1 MPSSNYIPQKT
12 YLSIMKKLI
21 FILFGILPLTLF
33 AQQQPDTSFT
43 FSIGES
49 AYEKGEG
56 PVLCIDSA
64 HNNFHTLEGGFAPFA
79 RVMKEDGYNLK
90 DFDSS
95 LNEVDQLKACDVFII
110 VNPLHE
116 SNVGNW
122 VLPNP
127 SAFSEQEI
135 ANLNKWVEEGG
146 SLFLIADHMPFAGAA
161 YDLGNSFGFRFR
173 NGFATLAKENNQP
186 DLFTLENG
194 RLLESPISGEEI
206 TTVTTFTGSAFTYP
220 EEAIPVLVFKR
231 GDYSLEPEVAWQFDE
246 ETKTVELGNYT
257 QGAIMEYGTGKI
269 AVFGEAAMF
278 TAQKIQ
284 TPQGE
289 FKVGLNNTDLAPQ
302 NLSFLL
308 NLMHWLD

>member
-1 MPSSNYIPQKT
+1 
-12 YLSIMKKLI
+12 MKNLLFVLI
-21 FILFGILPLTLF
+21 GILPLTLF
-33 AQQQPDTSFT
+33 AQQEPDMSFE
-43 FSIGES
+43 FSIEDP
-49 AYEKGEG
+49 AYQKEAG
-56 PVLCIDSA
+56 PLLCIDSA

-79 RVMKEDGYNLK
+79 RVMKEDGYNLINV
-90 DFDSS
+90 DYS
-95 LNEVDQLKACDVFII
+95 LDVVEQLKACDVFII
-110 VNPLHE
+110 VNPLHK
-116 SNVGNW
+116 SNVRNW

-127 SAFSEQEI
+127 SAFSELEI

-173 NGFATLAKENNQP
+173 NGFATLAKDVNQP
-186 DLFTLENG
+186 DMFTLENG
-194 RLLESPISGEEI
+194 RLLESPISGRKI

-220 EEAIPVLVFKR
+220 EKAIPVLVFKR
-231 GDYSLEPEVAWQFDE
+231 GDYSLEPEVAWQFNED
-246 ETKTVELGNYT
+246 TKTVALGNYT
-257 QGAIMEYGTGKI
+257 QGAIMEYGAGKI

>member
-1 MPSSNYIPQKT
+1 
-12 YLSIMKKLI
+12 MKKLI
-21 FILFGILPLTLF
+21 FVLFGILPLTLF
-33 AQQQPDTSFT
+33 AQQQPDLSFT
-43 FSIGES
+43 FSIEEP

-79 RVMKEDGYNLK
+79 RVMEADGYNLK
-90 DFDSS
+90 DVDSS
-95 LNEVDQLKACDVFII
+95 LNKGDQLGTCDLFII

-116 SNVGNW
+116 SNLGNW

-127 SAFSEQEI
+127 SAFSEREI
-135 ANLNKWVEEGG
+135 ANLNEWVKEGG

-161 YDLGNSFGFRFR
+161 YELANYFGFRFR
-173 NGFATLAKENNQP
+173 NGFATLAKEDNQP

-194 RLLESPISGEEI
+194 RLLESPVSGTDI
-206 TTVTTFTGSAFTYP
+206 TSVTTFTGSAFTYP

-246 ETKTVELGNYT
+246 DTKTVELGNYT
-257 QGAIMEYGTGKI
+257 QGAIMVYGTGKL

-278 TAQKIQ
+278 TAQTVQ
-284 TPQGE
+284 TQQGE
-289 FKVGLNNTDLAPQ
+289 FKVGLNNQELAPQ
-302 NLSFLL
+302 NLQFLL
-308 NLMHWLD
+308 NIIHWLDDAD

>member
-1 MPSSNYIPQKT
+1 
-12 YLSIMKKLI
+12 MKNLLFVLI
-21 FILFGILPLTLF
+21 GILPLTLF
-33 AQQQPDTSFT
+33 AQQEPDMSFE
-43 FSIGES
+43 FSIEDL
-49 AYEKGEG
+49 AYQKEAG
-56 PVLCIDSA
+56 PLLCIDSA

-79 RVMKEDGYNLK
+79 RVMKEDGYNLINV
-90 DFDSS
+90 DSS
-95 LNEVDQLKACDVFII
+95 LDVVEQLKACDVFII
-110 VNPLHE
+110 VNPLHK
-116 SNVGNW
+116 SNVRNW

-127 SAFSEQEI
+127 SAFSELEI

-173 NGFATLAKENNQP
+173 NGFATLAKDVNQP
-186 DLFTLENG
+186 DMFTLENG
-194 RLLESPISGEEI
+194 RLLESPISGRKI

-220 EEAIPVLVFKR
+220 EKAIPILVFKR
-231 GDYSLEPEVAWQFDE
+231 GDYSLEPEVAWQFNED
-246 ETKTVELGNYT
+246 TKTVALGNYT
-257 QGAIMEYGTGKI
+257 QGAIMEYGAGKI

-289 FKVGLNNTDLAPQ
+289 FKVGLNNTYLAPQ